1 MSIVGDRNCMSSKQ
15 HGFTLLELVVVITII
30 SVLLVVALERFY
42 KLMVDVERTSM
53 EYNLGAMR
61 SAIGMQ
67 VAAHFVAGDL
77 QGIAILAESNPME
90 LLAEKPSNYLGNVG
104 SDDLR
109 ELEKGSWVYDEKSR
123 TLIYLVRNH
132 VYFESALDDPKRA
145 RFKIF
150 PVYSDKIASDIKSKY
165 ISGLSLRELEPYEWL
180 RPWE

>member
-1 MSIVGDRNCMSSKQ
+1 VSIVGDRNYMGSKQ

-77 QGIAILAESNPME
+77 QGLTKLTESNPMK
-90 LLAEKPSNYLGNVG
+90 LLAEKPSNYLGSVG
-104 SDDLR
+104 SPDLE
-109 ELEKGSWVYDEKSR
+109 ELEKGSWVYDEKSQ

-132 VYFESALDDPKRA
+132 VYFESVLDHPKRA

-150 PVYSDKIASDIKSKY
+150 PVYSDTIKGDIKRKY
-165 ISGLSLRELEPYEWL
+165 ISGLSLREMEPYEWL